1 MRIETTAKNL
11 KEAMTAEW
19 NKTHKE
25 DKSEVTVENMQ
36 GETVNMKD
44 ITIEFITLPE
54 ITVDE
59 YAEQIREAR
68 NE

>member
-25 DKSEVTVENMQ
+25 DESEVTVENMR

-54 ITVDE
+54 ITLDE
-59 YAEQIREAR
+59 YAKQIRETR

>member
-1 MRIETTAKNL
+1 MRIKTTAKNL

-25 DKSEVTVENMQ
+25 DEPEVIIENMQ

>member
-1 MRIETTAKNL
+1 MHN
-11 KEAMTAEW
+11 
-19 NKTHKE
+19 E
-25 DKSEVTVENMQ
+25 DKSEVTVENMR

-54 ITVDE
+54 ITLDE
-59 YAEQIREAR
+59 YAKQIRETR